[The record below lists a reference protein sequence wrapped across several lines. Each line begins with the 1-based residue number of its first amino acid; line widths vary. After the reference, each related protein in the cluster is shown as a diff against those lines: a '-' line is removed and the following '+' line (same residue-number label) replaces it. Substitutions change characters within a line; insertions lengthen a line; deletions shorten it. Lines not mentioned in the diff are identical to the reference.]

1 MPAQTTER
9 KVPFKVAASSFLGN
23 FIEWFDYATYAY
35 FAITIGIVFFPES
48 EVDSTMLAFAV
59 FAISFIFR
67 PLGAAFWGSM
77 GDKKGRKWSLS
88 LSIFMMTG
96 AAFLIG
102 CLPSYQTIGL
112 LSPILLLCLRS
123 VQGFSAA
130 GEYSGAAVFLAEYS
144 PAKHR
149 GKYCALVPASTA
161 AGLLAGSTAALL
173 IKLLLPEADV
183 IAWGWRIPFLLA
195 GPLGLVAHYIRTR
208 LEDSPTFEEAASET
222 TRLKEAPNPARLVFK
237 KYRKRLLASIAAT
250 MVNSVG
256 FYLVLTY
263 LPTYLTSYAGMEA
276 APAQLATDIALV
288 AYIIILMGAGKVSDI
303 IGRKKMLIGAC
314 VAFIV
319 LSIPA
324 FMMLSTASLPI
335 VIAGELILCATLSVN
350 DSNIACYQ
358 AEMFPTEVRYTGAAL
373 GSNIAYVIFGG
384 TASFVAT
391 ALIDL
396 TGNGMAPAYYLMA
409 ICLIA
414 GIILLFTARDY
425 GGIELNDVR

>member
-1 MPAQTTER
+1 MHAHVTER

-102 CLPSYQTIGL
+102 CLPSFETIGL
-112 LSPILLLCLRS
+112 LSPLLLLCLRS

-195 GPLGLVAHYIRTR
+195 GPLGIVAHYIRTR
-208 LEDSPTFEEAASET
+208 LEDSPTFEEASSET
-222 TRLKEAPNPARLVFK
+222 TRIKEAPNPARLVFK

-288 AYIIILMGAGKVSDI
+288 AYIAILMGAGKVSDI
-303 IGRKKMLIGAC
+303 VGRKKMLLGAC

-324 FMMLSTASLPI
+324 FMMLNTASLPI
-335 VIAGELILCATLSVN
+335 VIAGELILCATLSIN

-358 AEMFPTEVRYTGAAL
+358 AEMFPPEVRYTGAAL

-391 ALIDL
+391 ALIDI
-396 TGNGMAPAYYLMA
+396 TGNGMAPAYYMMA
-409 ICLIA
+409 ICLVA

-425 GGIELNDVR
+425 GGIELNDVT